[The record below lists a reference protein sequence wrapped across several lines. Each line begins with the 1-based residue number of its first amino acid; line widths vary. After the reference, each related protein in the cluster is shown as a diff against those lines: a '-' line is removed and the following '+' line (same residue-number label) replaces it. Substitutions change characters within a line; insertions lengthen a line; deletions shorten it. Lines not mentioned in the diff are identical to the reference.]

1 MNSRPTIA
9 LIVTLLAATI
19 FEPSAP
25 AQMRRMGISAPSPQ
39 ARFSSRFRARL
50 NSGPRFG
57 FGRMNRQFFP
67 GSVFLPPYYF
77 PAYDYYDYDLYE
89 PIGPQPP
96 SSPQVIVMPPASA
109 PTPAPAPAVSPVESL
124 VLENRDGL
132 WVRVSNYS
140 QLPAPVQSAAPDV
153 AP

>member
-25 AQMRRMGISAPSPQ
+25 AQMRRMGISGPTPQ
-39 ARFSSRFRARL
+39 ARFSSRFGA
-50 NSGPRFG
+50 RFG
-57 FGRMNRQFFP
+57 FGPRVGLGPRLGFGPGFGFGRLNRPFFP

-77 PAYDYYDYDLYE
+77 PAYDYYDYDEYQPIAPE
-89 PIGPQPP
+89 PSP
-96 SSPQVIVMPPASA
+96 SPQVVVMPPAPA
-109 PTPAPAPAVSPVESL
+109 PTPAASPVESL

-132 WVRVSNYS
+132 WVRV
-140 QLPAPVQSAAPDV
+140 
-153 AP
+153 